1 MILRRKI
8 DIPDSVSIETTLQE
22 CKQLDKDLQK
32 WIHVIVEVILPDSS
46 PKLMTDIKP
55 RSKKLKNQQAGKML

>member
-1 MILRRKI
+1 MILRRKT

-55 RSKKLKNQQAGKML
+55 RTKKLKNYQAGKML